1 MRKST
6 ATPEYQAV
14 TDELVRLRKSVG
26 LTQRDLALKLGRE
39 QSFVWRVEKGE
50 RRLDV
55 LEFYWVCENLG
66 VDAPLVFR
74 RLCGIFR
81 RNRVA
86 GCG

>member
-14 TDELVRLRKSVG
+14 TKELVRLRKAVG
-26 LTQRDLALKLGRE
+26 MTQRDLAVKLGRE

-55 LEFYWVCENLG
+55 LEFFWVCENLG
-66 VDAPLVFR
+66 ADAHVVFR
-74 RLCGIFR
+74 RLCEIFAHR
-81 RNRVA
+81 RP
-86 GCG
+86 